1 MRRKKTASQETLKEA
16 GYASWGKDILPLV
29 EFPLALLSPWKRQ
42 PRRKTIEFVD
52 QTTTEDG
59 KVLTRR
65 WVVMGSEEL
74 GLPVATDEDVF
85 VVLLEVAREQ
95 GFSSRDVFFTQSDLI
110 RRMRWPHKGESME
123 KLKRALTRLM
133 STTIICENVIWDKD
147 KQEFLDTAFH
157 IIDRFQLYRMTA
169 GGKRQVELSFATW
182 SDVVWR
188 LIVQGQLKNLDTH
201 FYFSLER
208 PTSKRL
214 FRFLDKRFMDGKK
227 VFAIELSRLAFSHLG
242 LTGIPSYPSK
252 IKEKL
257 TPAHEELLDRG
268 YLRKVDYV
276 ERKGVWVVK
285 YYPSEQ
291 ARERAVESAKAEGS
305 EGKGLEEEIVG
316 RLVSLGVTRSVA
328 EQLVLQFGADVVK
341 RQLEYLPFR
350 RPRRNLPGL
359 LVTAIKEN
367 WPPPPSWEKAT
378 KGRARPPK
386 GEGREDD
393 LQERIREIRASLSK
407 EELQRLRQ
415 EALRRLPR
423 GLREKALKSKGG
435 LAHILEAMVDNII
448 KERFL

>member
-1 MRRKKTASQETLKEA
+1 MV
-16 GYASWGKDILPLV
+16 GKDILPLV

-42 PRRKTIEFVD
+42 PKKTIEFLD
-52 QTTTEDG
+52 RTTTEDG
-59 KVLTRR
+59 RVLTRR

-85 VVLLEVAREQ
+85 VALLEVAREQ

-110 RRMRWPHKGESME
+110 RRMGWPHKGDSME
-123 KLKRALTRLM
+123 RLKKALTRLM

-147 KQEFLDTAFH
+147 KQEYLDTAFH

-169 GGKRQVELSFATW
+169 GGRKQVELSFATW

-188 LIVQGQLKNLDTH
+188 LIVQGQLKNLDTR

-208 PTSKRL
+208 PISKRL
-214 FRFLDKRFMDGKK
+214 FRFLDKRFMDGKR
-227 VFAIELSRLAFSHLG
+227 VFTIELSRLAFSHLG

-268 YLRKVDYV
+268 YLKRV
-276 ERKGVWVVK
+276 EYAERRGTWVVK
-285 YYPSEQ
+285 YYPSEW
-291 ARERAVESAKAEGS
+291 ARERATESAAPEGS
-305 EGKGLEEEIVG
+305 GEQGLEAELVG
-316 RLVSLGVTRSVA
+316 RLVSMGVTKSVA
-328 EQLVLQFGADVVK
+328 EQLVLQFGVDVVK

-350 RPRRNLPGL
+350 RPRRNLAGM

-367 WPPPPSWEKAT
+367 WPPPPSWERAK
-378 KGRARPPK
+378 KGQPRLPAMEEGK
-386 GEGREDD
+386 GI
-393 LQERIREIRASLSK
+393 QEEIRKVRESLSK
-407 EELQRLRQ
+407 EELQKLRE
-415 EALRRLPR
+415 EALRRLPK
-423 GLREKALKSKGG
+423 GLREKAAKSKGG
-435 LAHILEAMVDNII
+435 LAHILDAMVDNII